1 MSFTST
7 IKKTATK
14 IATLTKGM
22 MPSGMMPSGAST
34 GMLNNKWILY
44 AILFISVVD
53 LFNFYSKGD
62 ATAIAIFLVVGFLTT
77 YFSKNMLVV
86 LVVAIAVTHIARF
99 GSASMEGMETEEE
112 EEEEEEVTEGLK
124 SDDESEEKKK
134 NELTSIQSSLDKIGI
149 ADSSEQTTAALIE
162 QTKKVQENMQ
172 LLEPYLKKAEQV
184 TEPLKKPEGFCD
196 YSTAYSSTIKEPF
209 QEGAGTAK
217 KVGNA
222 VVKGGNQAG
231 NGFVAVGNKIGNAF
245 KPSKN

>member
-14 IATLTKGM
+14 MATLTKGM
-22 MPSGMMPSGAST
+22 MPSGTSV
-34 GMLNNKWILY
+34 GMINNKWILY

-99 GSASMEGMETEEE
+99 GSASVEGMETEPEE
-112 EEEEEEVTEGLK
+112 EDEEVTEGLNTE
-124 SDDESEEKKK
+124 DESEEKKK
-134 NELTSIQSSLDKIGI
+134 NELASIQSSLEKIGI
-149 ADSSEQTTAALIE
+149 ADSSEKTTAALIE
-162 QTKKVQENMQ
+162 QTKKVQENMA
-172 LLEPYLKKAEQV
+172 LLEPFLKKAEQV
-184 TEPLKKPEGFCD
+184 TEPLKKAEGFCD
-196 YSTAYSSTIKEPF
+196 YSTAYSSAIKEPF

-222 VVKGGNQAG
+222 IVKGGNQAG
-231 NGFVAVGNKIGNAF
+231 NGFVAVGNHIGKAF
-245 KPSKN
+245 K